1 MTIDV
6 SVIIGT
12 YNRAQLLGG
21 TLRALAFQEV
31 PESLNWEIL
40 VIDNNST
47 DKTKESVTA
56 FSNTTSVPVRYVFE
70 AQQGISH
77 ARNRGIK
84 EASGS
89 LLAFTD
95 DDVLPAPD
103 WIVQVATAMR
113 RWNADGVGGRILP
126 QWEASPPR
134 WLTENRH
141 LLDRLAIMEFAESR
155 ELQFPMGKEP
165 QVWGANMAFRRKLF
179 DRVGG
184 FSTRL
189 GGIGN
194 KLFRG
199 EEPELINRALK
210 HGLKIVYDPA
220 VVVLHRIGAERTR
233 TAYFRKLIFD
243 IGEGEAHANPVV
255 GGYSFLGAPLWRY
268 RVVLGGFW
276 KWVGLFLLRQPDA
289 FDQQLDWLS
298 SLGQLSGYWKSALER
313 CMMRCRLRATRT
325 SSADPGGPVDS
336 SSDS

>member
-21 TLRALAFQEV
+21 TLRALALQQV
-31 PESLNWEIL
+31 PESLKWEIL

-47 DKTKESVTA
+47 DRTKESVAA
-56 FSNTTSVPVRYVFE
+56 FSSTASVPVRYVFE
-70 AQQGISH
+70 AHQGISH
-77 ARNRGIK
+77 ARNRGIT
-84 EASGS
+84 EARGS

-95 DDVLPAPD
+95 DDVLPAQD
-103 WIVQVATAMR
+103 WIVQVTTAMR

-134 WLTENRH
+134 WLTRNRY

-155 ELQFPMGKEP
+155 VLQFPIGKEP

-179 DRVGG
+179 DQVGG

-194 KLFRG
+194 RLFRG
-199 EEPELINRALK
+199 EEPELINRALQ

-233 TAYFRKLIFD
+233 TTYFRKLIFD
-243 IGEGEAHANPVV
+243 VGEGEARANPIVR
-255 GGYSFLGAPLWRY
+255 GYSFLGAPLWRY
-268 RVVLGGFW
+268 RVAFANFW
-276 KWVGLFLLRQPDA
+276 RWVGQLLLRHPDA
-289 FDQQLDWLS
+289 FDRQLDWLS

-313 CMMRCRLRATRT
+313 CTTRYRR
-325 SSADPGGPVDS
+325 
-336 SSDS
+336 